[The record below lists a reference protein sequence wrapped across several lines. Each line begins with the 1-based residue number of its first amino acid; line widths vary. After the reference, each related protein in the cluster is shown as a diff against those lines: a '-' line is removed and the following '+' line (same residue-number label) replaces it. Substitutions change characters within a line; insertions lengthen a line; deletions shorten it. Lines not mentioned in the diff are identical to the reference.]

1 MELDLQGTL
10 KVGSTTSDRLG
21 QLSVDYGQLI
31 FVRDTRELYFDHKQ
45 GRISYSQIIILETEE
60 QRINMR
66 SPVNGFYFV
75 KDTGVIWRYD
85 NGWVSITNPPSE
97 LIEFLPKNSFPQIGK
112 ENVLYIDGIKIYRW
126 LESEYVEMGVP
137 IWETFS

>member
-10 KVGSTTSDRLG
+10 KVVSTTSDRLG

-31 FVRDTRELYFDHKQ
+31 FVRDTRELYFDHQQ

-60 QRINMR
+60 QRVNMR

-85 NGWVSITNPPSE
+85 NRWISITNPPSE

-126 LESEYVEMGVP
+126 LEGEYVEMGVP

>member
-10 KVGSTTSDRLG
+10 KVVSTTSDRLG

-31 FVRDTRELYFDHKQ
+31 FVRDTRELYFDHQQ
-45 GRISYSQIIILETEE
+45 GRISYAQIIILETED
-60 QRINMR
+60 QRANMR

-75 KDTGVIWRYD
+75 KETGVIWRHD
-85 NGWVSITNPPSE
+85 NGWISITNPPSE
-97 LIEFLPKNSFPQIGK
+97 LIEFLPKDLFPQIGK
-112 ENVLYIDGIKIYRW
+112 ENVLYIDGVKIYRW
-126 LESEYVEMGVP
+126 LEGEYVEMGVP